1 MAMKRVFKIILVI
14 DRYMI
19 SDLGLINITPTIS
32 NPVMPKT
39 FIMLKLEYSHFPF
52 IPLVNEKK
60 QLSIQRQK

>member
-39 FIMLKLEYSHFPF
+39 FIMLSLNIPIFPLF
-52 IPLVNEKK
+52 P
-60 QLSIQRQK
+60 